1 MTNQDI
7 AFIVELEKII
17 RERIESSS
25 EESYTDRLVAEGTKR
40 LAQKVGEEGVELA
53 LAAQAGDRDE
63 TIDEAADLLYHM
75 IVLLTDQGI
84 QLAEIADRLESRHAA
99 RAPAV

>member
-17 RERIESSS
+17 RQRIESSN
-25 EESYTDRLVAEGTKR
+25 EESYTAGLVAEGTKR

-53 LAAQAGDRDE
+53 LAAHAGDRDE